1 MDISAAIC
9 VPPSQRSMLSQR
21 SASSIAFGISPTS
34 KEKDFQ
40 QCLGYMYVSDWK
52 KKTSRNDLFEP

>member
-40 QCLGYMYVSDWK
+40 QCLGY
-52 KKTSRNDLFEP
+52 